1 MKKLNIKEIFNSE
14 VINHISSAESF
25 LKYNFEDFSQ
35 FIKILIKALKK
46 GNKLIL
52 FGNGGSASD
61 AQHIATELV
70 VKYKKKENLFL
81 LYH

>member
-35 FIKILIKALKK
+35 FIKILIKL
-46 GNKLIL
+46 
-52 FGNGGSASD
+52 
-61 AQHIATELV
+61 
-70 VKYKKKENLFL
+70 
-81 LYH
+81 